1 MIGDFRRNS
10 HRRYPNLKITVTAP
24 SYNYTA
30 IWWFVRF
37 FRRSKADHRICKQTD
52 NIRRSRSAYSN
63 LLMTLPRRISDY
75 LLNHC
80 KIRVLFYYFAEKK
93 YMWQQYQQK
102 YYVKFCFFLENHLYI
117 SSCFLA
123 NKILKNPIQYLR
135 VSISS
140 YLSPERPKRSKKS
153 WRWGG
158 SAGLLYRSLI
168 SDLDLRIGLSRLYR
182 KHFWRLKLAGGWGR
196 PGESCGGGG

>member
-80 KIRVLFYYFAEKK
+80 KIRVLFYYFAEKNTCGNNINK
-93 YMWQQYQQK
+93 NIMLNFVFSWKITFIFRLVSLQI
-102 YYVKFCFFLENHLYI
+102 KFK
-117 SSCFLA
+117 
-123 NKILKNPIQYLR
+123 KILYNTF
-135 VSISS
+135 
-140 YLSPERPKRSKKS
+140 
-153 WRWGG
+153 G
-158 SAGLLYRSLI
+158 SAFLHIYPRKGLNVQRNLEDEAVRRVFCI
-168 SDLDLRIGLSRLYR
+168 DR
-182 KHFWRLKLAGGWGR
+182 
-196 PGESCGGGG
+196 